1 MRRGQMGIAWSEM
14 GTVGAWSGQSEV
26 AGGREVKAFARS
38 VCKETRLARQGQPNT
53 A

>member
-14 GTVGAWSGQSEV
+14 GTVGAWSGQSEAPV
-26 AGGREVKAFARS
+26 L
-38 VCKETRLARQGQPNT
+38 LARGSLTPHESDLANLALFQMLH